1 MHSPPSPLSFSPA
14 VPLSLHHP
22 PPAGYPLSPP
32 PFSPPSPPAPYF
44 LYSIPPNRPS
54 PPPPVYYTS
63 HSAFPPPTSCT
74 RCTPSSL
81 LFALLSPSS
90 FFVSFF
96 KCIFFYFFGKLF
108 QFYFMGV
115 SPPHPLFIS
124 GGETH
129 PTHWRLHPHTHLL
142 SLAVKP
148 TLHPFFIYF

>member
-108 QFYFMGV
+108 QFYFMG
-115 SPPHPLFIS
+115 F
-124 GGETH
+124 
-129 PTHWRLHPHTHLL
+129 HPHTPFL

-148 TLHPFFIYF
+148 TLHTGGYTHTHTFLSMAVKPPHPPF